1 MIQQV
6 QQWDRLY
13 MGDAKHHGY
22 LVSGAVPAPSVF
34 PAVVTLGSDTQQ
46 MLSHS
51 GDLSI
56 HDGLLRAGQ
65 R

>member
-1 MIQQV
+1 
-6 QQWDRLY
+6 